1 MTNPINEYKCDNCG
15 WRKRADENP
24 DSIIARLWRWH
35 TTWCP
40 MWKAYQKTL
49 AESEQ
54 NNIPPRLN
62 GTVQ

>member
-1 MTNPINEYKCDNCG
+1 MTNPKNEYKCEKCG

-40 MWKAYQKTL
+40 MWKAYQKAS
-49 AESEQ
+49 AEGIQ
-54 NNIPPRLN
+54 NDIPTHLN